1 MSKKRPRNILFI
13 DDLTRLKKGKEFHS
27 SSHLSSFSPYI
38 DEKGILRVGGRLK
51 HAPIQTE
58 AKYPAI
64 LPRDH
69 PITNLIVTHL
79 HRKLKHSGTGHVLAE
94 LIQRFWVPKARS
106 LIKKVIKQC
115 PSCKRSNARSA
126 PPLMASLPFRRL
138 QPFTPPF
145 RNTATLFWSVASEAN
160 AICRVTIRVPVYVPS
175 NKGCTSGNCSLTG
188 DGQLYH
194 GPKKND

>member
-1 MSKKRPRNILFI
+1 MCSGLTTEVRFDIFDPSKTSSWMCLFRITTWIQRFVANCRRRFRTLPWATFGGGAWKSWKPVSKKRPRNILFI

-79 HRKLKHSGTGHVLAE
+79 HRKLKHSGTEHVSADLR
-94 LIQRFWVPKARS
+94 QRFWVPKAR
-106 LIKKVIKQC
+106 
-115 PSCKRSNARSA
+115 
-126 PPLMASLPFRRL
+126 
-138 QPFTPPF
+138 
-145 RNTATLFWSVASEAN
+145 
-160 AICRVTIRVPVYVPS
+160 
-175 NKGCTSGNCSLTG
+175 
-188 DGQLYH
+188 
-194 GPKKND
+194 